1 MINDAELTGSSM
13 KTTAA
18 NMQGIRTSQLPGAGS
33 VPRPSLA
40 SNSVAQPASA
50 RQVLPSKPG
59 APKPI
64 RILLADDH
72 PVVRKGLSSCL
83 AQAQQVAI
91 VGEAADGQD
100 VLRKARELTPDLVL
114 MDIDMP
120 LLNGLTA
127 ADILRKENPAIKV
140 LILSMHNDSDYVL
153 RILQSGARGY
163 ILKQAPTQELLKAI
177 EIIHAGETYFSNDI
191 ARVALNQFVRG
202 PGEGPHTGQISA
214 REREVLIAIA
224 EGLSNKEIAC
234 RLGVG
239 VRTIETH
246 RERIMRK
253 LNIHSIAGLTKFAIA
268 KGLIPL
274 QRELE
279 AKV

>member
-1 MINDAELTGSSM
+1 
-13 KTTAA
+13 
-18 NMQGIRTSQLPGAGS
+18 MQNYTRAVAVPVVSNTSNQN
-33 VPRPSLA
+33 V
-40 SNSVAQPASA
+40 
-50 RQVLPSKPG
+50 RQG
-59 APKPI
+59 APSNTPSRQPI
-64 RILLADDH
+64 RILIADDH

-83 AQAQQVAI
+83 SQVQQIAI
-91 VGEAADGQD
+91 VGEAINGQD
-100 VLRKARELTPDLVL
+100 ALRKAKELTPDLVL

-127 ADILRKENPAIKV
+127 ADILRKENPTVKV

-163 ILKQAPTQELLKAI
+163 VLKQAPTEELVKAI
-177 EIIHAGETYFSNDI
+177 ETIHSGETFFSQDV
-191 ARVALNQFVRG
+191 ARLALNQFVRG

-224 EGLSNKEIAC
+224 EGLSNKEIAS

-239 VRTIETH
+239 VRTVETH

-253 LNIHSIAGLTKFAIA
+253 LNIHSIAGLTRFAIS

-274 QRELE
+274 QRDL
-279 AKV
+279 ATRA